1 MANVSWPIARRTL
14 RRCRPEDLEWF
25 LGLEPPHMPR
35 EWRGY
40 KDSLVNKLEARTDPD
55 GRARRRVWE
64 W

>member
-1 MANVSWPIARRTL
+1 MHVSWPIARRTL
-14 RRCRPEDLEWF
+14 RKCRLEDLERLARF

-35 EWRGY
+35 EWH
-40 KDSLVNKLEARTDPD
+40 KDSLVDELEARTDPD